1 MMHAT
6 LWLKKHWKMTLTE
19 GRILKLET
27 QDSLHWA
34 KQGKLYSDL
43 LQALRRKALIPL
55 GFQQGHLN
63 FCVRSTPLRGKKPK
77 RERERERE
85 REGGRGGG
93 RERVRGTWGSERVRT
108 REKESVKCG
117 SC

>member
-55 GFQQGHLN
+55 GFQQEHLD
-63 FCVRSTPLRGKKPK
+63 FCVRSTPLQGLDLL
-77 RERERERE
+77 
-85 REGGRGGG
+85 
-93 RERVRGTWGSERVRT
+93 
-108 REKESVKCG
+108 
-117 SC
+117 